1 MLCSSGFELYSRWVP
16 LRKVEGLQERALRAI
31 FRSHSETYEELLQ
44 RANLPVRTTD
54 VFRTS

>member
-16 LRKVEGLQERALRAI
+16 LRKVEGLQERARAI

-44 RANLPVRTTD
+44 RANLPVCTTD